1 MMWGMTVARPER
13 PLTPLEITKQQV
25 AGTLGARAAR
35 RLDTYDDGT
44 LYVSAGSLARLLSWF
59 VDFLVFA
66 LVACGG
72 FVALLIVKP
81 DISDGDAG
89 LALLALLV
97 GVPILYGPFLVT
109 GRALGGLLTGTR
121 LVRVKNG
128 GRIGW
133 GACWAML
140 VRTVLFPLLLVII
153 VTSGSVGSGSLT
165 RISIDDAETRRLRA
179 AGFVR
184 P

>member
-1 MMWGMTVARPER
+1 MTVARPER
-13 PLTPLEITKQQV
+13 PPTPLETAKDRV
-25 AGTLGARAAR
+25 EHTLGRQAAR
-35 RLDTYDDGT
+35 RLDTFDDGT
-44 LYVSAGSLARLLSWF
+44 LYVSAGSVARLLSWL

-72 FVALLIVKP
+72 FVALIMVRP
-81 DISDGDAG
+81 EIADGDAA
-89 LALLALLV
+89 LALLGLLV
-97 GVPILYGPFLVT
+97 GVPILYGLCLVN

-140 VRTVLFPLLLVII
+140 VRTVLFPLLLVIV
-153 VTSGSVGSGSLT
+153 VTSGSVGAGNLT

-179 AGFVR
+179 AGFLR

>member
-1 MMWGMTVARPER
+1 MTVARPDR
-13 PLTPLEITKQQV
+13 PPTPLETAKQQV
-25 AGTLGARAAR
+25 EHALGQRTAR
-35 RLDTYDDGT
+35 RLDTFDDGT

-72 FVALLIVKP
+72 FVALMMVKP
-81 DISDGDAG
+81 EISDGDAALVLLG
-89 LALLALLV
+89 LLF
-97 GVPILYGPFLVT
+97 GVPILYGLFFVT
-109 GRALGGLLTGTR
+109 GRALGGLFTGTR

-128 GRIGW
+128 GRIAW

-140 VRTVLFPLLLVII
+140 VRTVLFPLLLVIV
-153 VTSGSVGSGSLT
+153 VTSGSVASGSLT

-184 P
+184 PGH

>member
-1 MMWGMTVARPER
+1 MTVARPDR
-13 PLTPLEITKQQV
+13 PPTPLETAKQQV
-25 AGTLGARAAR
+25 EHTLGQRAAR
-35 RLDTYDDGT
+35 RLDTFDDGS

-66 LVACGG
+66 LCACGG
-72 FVALLIVKP
+72 FVALVMVKP
-81 DISDGDAG
+81 EVSDGDAA
-89 LALLALLV
+89 LALLGLLV
-97 GVPILYGPFLVT
+97 GVPILYGLFFVT

-140 VRTVLFPLLLVII
+140 VRTVLFPLLLVIV
-153 VTSGSVGSGSLT
+153 VTSGSVASGSLT

-179 AGFVR
+179 AGFLR
-184 P
+184 PGH